1 MSEQPDEKEVL
12 MEMAKEALGIRAS
25 LDQFVQGF
33 RPFEEAQAGQAVV
46 VSKLQSGLERLAEL
60 GTTAHMLLPASINE
74 VMERGDRASAGADIS
89 VGDKYEASGTGLDVS
104 HRFILLT
111 ISLHLELPFS

>member
-1 MSEQPDEKEVL
+1 M
-12 MEMAKEALGIRAS
+12 
-25 LDQFVQGF
+25 
-33 RPFEEAQAGQAVV
+33 V